1 MKKED
6 GRSRQYATRD
16 TQYGAIA
23 NRKSQIANPLV
34 LGLLVLLCP
43 GLHGQADGI
52 NVAIR
57 DVAVGLLAAG
67 KNAEGRMQRPATR
80 NTHHA
85 TPLTFHFSR
94 LTLRP
99 LVVEKIP

>member
-1 MKKED
+1 MEEA
-6 GRSRQYATRD
+6 GNTQHATRN
-16 TQYGAIA
+16 TGP
-23 NRKSQIANPLV
+23 SQIANPLV

-57 DVAVGLLAAG
+57 DVAVGLLVAG

-85 TPLTFHFSR
+85 TPLTFHVSR
-94 LTLRP
+94 FTFHASLSALCRSEEHT
-99 LVVEKIP
+99 